1 MKRKRGE
8 RPTYEIDTE
17 VEQVSQNYYPIT
29 SMIGINDKEYY
40 FFQVLQEME
49 NSN

>member
-29 SMIGINDKEYY
+29 SMIGINDIE
-40 FFQVLQEME
+40 
-49 NSN
+49 